1 MGFPAAARVRR
12 GGLFVLAAG
21 LGLLFAWALLPRS
34 VGNAEEELARGERLL
49 RARFETWG
57 TRVRTAA
64 ARLASLAARA
74 DASPR
79 DLFEEAERIPREE
92 AVDGVALVDR
102 ENRARVWAGRTF
114 DTDPEL
120 DFWGVGPGVDVVR
133 ALDVPAHRVLFA
145 ARGVGGEI
153 AVAFLAF
160 DERFPS
166 PRDFARELADAAG
179 LAQVRL
185 RSHAPR
191 GAEADDRPRR
201 TIALEGLVHAT
212 FVARSDREREAAAAA
227 GRARRLRL
235 ALYLAAAALAFA
247 VWRGP
252 LRGITRGARRTL
264 TGVGLL
270 AALRAL
276 LALDHPVWG
285 APLDSLL
292 TGLAA
297 LLAAALL
304 VREGRR
310 DLPRR
315 AAWLAAVPVS
325 LACGALPR
333 LYVHLAG
340 GLVATG
346 GATLFDPVRVLPD
359 GDAAL
364 LLAAFCLVTCAFFL
378 AVRAAVLFARQA
390 HPLLELL
397 PYLAVAA
404 GLLPWTG
411 FWLAAL
417 AFAAGH
423 NLARAATRP
432 ERAARMTVLAALASF
447 PILYEAH
454 RSGFVR
460 EVAARAGALVRHEQR
475 DAAAREIAAAVARI
489 TDPAEGV
496 DREVAQ
502 ALAERRGLQHLAFRL
517 WAAAGWEV
525 GEPCALQVWDSAGQR
540 VSAFDFDSPPLPWL
554 PRGAP
559 AARAGELVLQGEG
572 QGEPIRFYAREFEL
586 KTIGDERV
594 VGTARL
600 SVPDRWDVL
609 LLSAQRPSLFSE
621 PLDLG
626 VHDTPILIAEL
637 AHDGKPQRSTA
648 GTTADVEPPSA
659 ALQRRAREEGYATA
673 RTTWRGRDARLVLA
687 RGRYDFGELLFE
699 EDLLVQASFV
709 FSKVLLAYSA
719 VLLLYVLGL
728 LAARRGRVTLLF
740 RHRVAFA
747 LVLLSLPPVVLLA
760 IHGRRQVE
768 DRHRSAVDERL
779 ARRLDLA
786 ETLLEGRTEPVDN
799 EWCMRL
805 AADHLVDI
813 NVYRVGSWDERR
825 SGGELLAT
833 SRPGLWD
840 TGLLGRRLA
849 AAPYVSLEL
858 LGRDDDVQ
866 SEYFG
871 HAATLRTAY
880 RKVRADWDKGE
891 VVLSAPA
898 IEDRR
903 ALERQAAA
911 SVALLLAIY
920 LATALVT
927 VYAALLLARSLTTPV
942 VKLREATSRVAAGEM
957 DAALD
962 ETRRDEFGDLI
973 RAFNRMTRE
982 LMEAQDL
989 RARAEKAAAWQAV
1002 ARQVAHEIKNPL
1014 TPIKLTVQNLVAA
1027 YREDPDAFAAEFER
1041 GGRLILDQIDALQRI
1056 AGAFHAYATF
1066 PSKEPRRVDVGE
1078 LLRDVSALYASAGG
1092 SAVVVSAPQAPLIV
1106 RADFDELRRAL
1117 INLVTNARQAG
1128 ASRVVL
1134 RAASEDGLARIEV
1147 IDDGTGIPPQLHGRV
1162 FDPAFTTK
1170 ASGAGLGLS
1179 IVKRIVTDYGGSID
1193 FESAPGRGT
1202 QFTIRLAAV
1211 E

>member
-1 MGFPAAARVRR
+1 LRR
-12 GGLFVLAAG
+12 NGILLFGAG
-21 LGLLFAWALLPRS
+21 LVLLFAWALVPRPP
-34 VGNAEEELARGERLL
+34 GGAAEELSRGEAFL
-49 RARFETWG
+49 RTRFDAWG
-57 TRVRTAA
+57 GRVQEAA
-64 ARLASLAARA
+64 ARLAAIATLP

-79 DLFEEAERIPREE
+79 ELFDEAARVVREE
-92 AVDGVALVDR
+92 GVDGVAIVDR
-102 ENRARVWAGRTF
+102 GNRARVWAGRTF
-114 DTDPEL
+114 DTDAEL
-120 DFWGVGPGVDVVR
+120 DFWGVAPGVDVLR

-145 ARGVGGEI
+145 ARGVGDEI

-166 PRDFARELADAAG
+166 PRDFGREVADAAG
-179 LAQVRL
+179 LAQVRI

-191 GAEADDRPRR
+191 GAEADGRPRK
-201 TIALEGLVHAT
+201 TVVLEHLVHAT
-212 FVARSDREREAAAAA
+212 LVAKSDAERQADAAA
-227 GRARRLRL
+227 GRSQRLRL

-252 LRGITRGARRTL
+252 LRGIARGARRTVL
-264 TGVGLL
+264 GIGLL

-292 TGLAA
+292 TGIAA
-297 LLAAALL
+297 LLSAVLL
-304 VREGRR
+304 LREARR

-315 AAWLAAVPVS
+315 AALLAAVPAS
-325 LACGALPR
+325 LVCAALPR
-333 LYVHLAG
+333 LYAHLAG
-340 GLVATG
+340 QLVGSG
-346 GATLFDPVRVLPD
+346 GTALFDPVRVLPD
-359 GDAAL
+359 PDAAL
-364 LLAAFCLVTCAFFL
+364 LLAAFCLVTCALFL
-378 AVRAAVLFARQA
+378 AVRAAVLFARKA

-397 PYLAVAA
+397 PYLALAA
-404 GLLPWTG
+404 GLLPWAG
-411 FWLAAL
+411 PSLALL

-432 ERAARMTVLAALASF
+432 EKAARMTVLAALASF
-447 PILYEAH
+447 PVLYEAH
-454 RSGFVR
+454 RAGFVR

-475 DAAAREIAAAVARI
+475 EAAARELEAAVARI

-502 ALAERRGLQHLAFRL
+502 ALVERRGLQHLAFRL
-517 WAAAGWEV
+517 WAAAEWDV
-525 GEPCALQVWDSAGQR
+525 TEPCALQVWDAEGEP

-554 PRGAP
+554 PRGGS
-559 AARAGELVLQGEG
+559 AARSGERVLQGEG

-586 KTIGDERV
+586 RTIFDERL

-626 VHDTPILIAEL
+626 VHEAPILIAEL
-637 AHDGKPQRSTA
+637 APDGRPLRSST
-648 GTTADVEPPSA
+648 GTTAEVEPPSP
-659 ALQRRAREEGYATA
+659 ALQLRAREEGYATA
-673 RTTWRGRDARLVLA
+673 RTTYRDRDARLVLA
-687 RGRYDFGELLFE
+687 PGRYDFGELLFE
-699 EDLLVQASFV
+699 EDFLVQASFV
-709 FSKVLLAYSA
+709 FSKVLLTYSA
-719 VLLLYVLGL
+719 VLLLYALGL
-728 LAARRGRVTLLF
+728 LVARRGRVTLLF
-740 RHRVAFA
+740 RHRVALV

-760 IHGRRQVE
+760 IHGRRQIE
-768 DRHRSAVDERL
+768 EGHRAAVDERL

-786 ETLLEGRTEPVDN
+786 ETLLEGRKEPVDT
-799 EWCMRL
+799 EWCKRL

-813 NVYRVGSWDERR
+813 NVYR
-825 SGGELLAT
+825 GGELMAT

-840 TGLLGRRLA
+840 TGLVGRRLA

-858 LGRDDDVQ
+858 LDRDDDVQ

-880 RKVRADWDKGE
+880 RKVRADWAQGE
-891 VVLSAPA
+891 VILGAPA
-898 IEDRR
+898 LEDRR

-927 VYAALLLARSLTTPV
+927 VYAALLLARSLTRPV
-942 VKLREATSRVAAGEM
+942 VRLREATSRVAAGEL
-957 DAALD
+957 DAALP

-973 RAFNRMTRE
+973 RAFNGMTRE
-982 LMEAQDL
+982 LLEAQDL
-989 RARAEKAAAWQAV
+989 RARAEKAAAWQTV

-1014 TPIKLTVQNLVAA
+1014 TPIKLTVQNLLAA
-1027 YREDPDAFAAEFER
+1027 YREDPEAFAAEFER

-1066 PSKEPRRVDVGE
+1066 PTKEPRPVDVGG
-1078 LLRDVSALYASAGG
+1078 LLRDVGALYAAAGG
-1092 SAVVVSAPQAPLIV
+1092 SAVAVEAPPAPLIV

-1134 RAASEDGLARIEV
+1134 RASAEDGFARIDV
-1147 IDDGTGIPPQLHGRV
+1147 IDDGTGIPPQLHDRV

-1170 ASGAGLGLS
+1170 ASGAGLGLP
-1179 IVKRIVTDYGGSID
+1179 IVKRIISDYGGQIEM
-1193 FESAPGRGT
+1193 ESAPGRGT
-1202 QFTIRLAAV
+1202 RFTIRLAAV